1 MLTADRDQNETSRP
15 PILAGEGQR
24 ADRSEPAVV
33 VETLPNKML
42 LVETRDGS
50 RLAVHASGAMR
61 IAIVRLMAGDA
72 VRIEKSPFDATK
84 GRITGIGSGHPGR
97 VRSAPN
103 ETRRHIPKDPETA
116 P

>member
-1 MLTADRDQNETSRP
+1 VLTADRDQDETSRP
-15 PILAGEGQR
+15 PSPDGAGKRG
-24 ADRSEPAVV
+24 DRSEPAVV

-84 GRITGIGSGHPGR
+84 GRITGIGTGHPGR